1 MEACERGAGEPQPV
15 PLGVRAQQIPLP
27 CEPGE
32 APLARGSLPSLAAAL
47 AQVPEHRRPRG
58 YRAAEPPYP
67 LVPLL
72 LVMLVGVLCGRRG
85 YGSLAAWAV
94 SVGQVDAA
102 VLDALGCPAERR
114 RRTPAA
120 ATLFRC
126 VRDLDRAAFQA
137 ALQGWLGAVAAALGP
152 AGAELRA
159 LLGQVAL
166 DGKTVRGASARQA
179 DAAGVHLVAAYAP
192 ALQVVLDQVE
202 TVGKGHELAAAEA
215 LLGRLALKGRV
226 STADALLTQRSV
238 CETILAGQGDYLLP
252 VKDNQPTLLADLET
266 AFSPGGA
273 ERVDAGRAADAASRG
288 CGAAVA
294 AARPAGRGAR
304 GGGAAGPQ
312 AAARAP
318 GGAAALD
325 AAVGGSAGVPGLG
338 RGGRDPLA
346 RRTAGGTAAAAGAQ
360 PAARGRL
367 AHEQ

>member
-1 MEACERGAGEPQPV
+1 MSADARRLGTPPL
-15 PLGVRAQQIPLP
+15 PLGVQAQQVPLP

-47 AQVPEHRRPRG
+47 ARVPEHRRPRG

-72 LVMLVGVLCGRRG
+72 LLLLTGVLCGRRG
-85 YGSLAAWAV
+85 YGSIAAWAE

-102 VLDALGCPAERR
+102 VLDALGCPSARK

-137 ALQGWLGAVAAALGP
+137 ALQDWLHAVAAALGP
-152 AGAELRA
+152 AGAELRG
-159 LLGQVAL
+159 LLDQVAV

-226 STADALLTQRSV
+226 ITADALLTQRSICAAIV
-238 CETILAGQGDYLLP
+238 AGHGDYVLP

-273 ERVDAGRAADAASRG
+273 ERVDAGRAAEAASG
-288 CGAAVA
+288 GGGAAAA
-294 AARPAGRGAR
+294 AARPAGCGAR
-304 GGGAAGPQ
+304 RGSAAGPQ

-325 AAVGGSAGVPGLG
+325 TAVGGPAGIPGLG
-338 RGGRDPLA
+338 RGSRNPLA
-346 RRTAGGTAAAAGAQ
+346 RRSAGSTAAAAGAH

-367 AHEQ
+367 AGEP